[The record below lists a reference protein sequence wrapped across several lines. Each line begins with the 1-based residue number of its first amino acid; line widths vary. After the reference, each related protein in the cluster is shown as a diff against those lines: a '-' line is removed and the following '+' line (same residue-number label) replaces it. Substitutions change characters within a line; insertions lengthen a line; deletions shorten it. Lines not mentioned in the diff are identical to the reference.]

1 MVRTHR
7 QTHRQTDRQTHK
19 QTDRHTN
26 RLLHMNFFGHAEV
39 VASGLTLLQPI
50 IKNVQ
55 TDTVITIQAQLRRLV
70 NAKPLV
76 YDFLLHYIPMLIGE
90 GS

>member
-1 MVRTHR
+1 MPKMVALSQLLHGQKLRTEKERKWSGH
-7 QTHRQTDRQTHK
+7 TDR
-19 QTDRHTN
+19 QTDRHTD

-70 NAKPLV
+70 GHGP
-76 YDFLLHYIPMLIGE
+76 
-90 GS
+90 